1 MRLLRESLKPL
12 HYQQPG
18 VLEARALFL
27 LAPPQCSSA
36 VGTKSQPQVPRGSKN
51 PAQGAVSLRQA
62 LITFKKNQKK
72 QTKKK
77 NLIN

>member
-18 VLEARALFL
+18 VLEARVLFL
-27 LAPPQCSSA
+27 LAPSQCSSA
-36 VGTKSQPQVPRGSKN
+36 VGTKSQPQVPRGSIN

-62 LITFKKNQKK
+62 LITFKKQKQKK
-72 QTKKK
+72 KHKKT
-77 NLIN
+77 N